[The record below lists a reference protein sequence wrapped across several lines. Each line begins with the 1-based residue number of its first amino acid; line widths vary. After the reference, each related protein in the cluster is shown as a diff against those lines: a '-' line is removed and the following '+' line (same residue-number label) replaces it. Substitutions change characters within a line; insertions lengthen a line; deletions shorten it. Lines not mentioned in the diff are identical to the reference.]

1 MPMNLTKL
9 GPRRRDIF
17 AITAAAMQV
26 RTTLAQPTGV
36 KVAVATYSLRKFER
50 AQAIQMLKQVGVEY
64 LSVKEFHLPYKDS
77 GPALIEGRREFDAAG
92 LQIMSGGVVV
102 TYREDDSS
110 LRRYFEY
117 GRTCR
122 MPMLIM
128 MPTARQLPPIE
139 KLAREY
145 GMRVA
150 VHNHGPEDK
159 NFPTPESVYEAI
171 RPLDRRMGVCID
183 VGHSARA
190 GVDVVRS
197 IEKCRD
203 RLLDVHIKDL
213 RNLSGH
219 TDCEVGKGVLPI
231 PVILK
236 TLVTANYSGC
246 VSLEYETEPEDPMQ
260 GMRASLAYI
269 RGVLAGLG
277 VGHL

>member
-1 MPMNLTKL
+1 MYAKL
-9 GPRRRDIF
+9 SRRVF
-17 AITAAAMQV
+17 LGAAAASQAHTA
-26 RTTLAQPTGV
+26 RAQAKGIKLAI
-36 KVAVATYSLRKFER
+36 ATYSLRKFARTE
-50 AQAIQMLKQVGVEY
+50 AIAMLKELGVQY

-77 GPALIEGRREFDAAG
+77 GAALAEGRKEFDRAG

-117 GRTCR
+117 GRSCR

-128 MPTARQLPPIE
+128 MPRATQLPLIQ
-139 KLAREY
+139 KLAEEY
-145 GMRVA
+145 QMRVA

-171 RPLDRRMGVCID
+171 RPLDRRIGICID

-190 GVDVVRS
+190 GVDVVRA

-203 RLLDVHIKDL
+203 RLIDVHIKDL
-213 RNLSGH
+213 RDLAGH

-231 PVILK
+231 PAILK
-236 TLVTANYSGC
+236 TLVTIGYSDC
-246 VSLEYETEPEDPMQ
+246 VSLEYEAEPENPMA
-260 GMRASLAYI
+260 GVRASLAYI

-277 VGHL
+277 S